1 MSLIGVFL
9 VLTDS
14 ISLPQVFD
22 SEAEKYLRVAPWKR
36 LILGDGL
43 AILGSVASYYLD
55 QRHQVPKMP
64 RFTYLYVYNVF
75 LTINLITF
83 GYFFGGNE
91 FSFNVKYGVFGLYT
105 YENFVRVFYVSI
117 LLGLT
122 LMLSN
127 ILINQ
132 IFS

>member
-1 MSLIGVFL
+1 
-9 VLTDS
+9 
-14 ISLPQVFD
+14 
-22 SEAEKYLRVAPWKR
+22 
-36 LILGDGL
+36 
-43 AILGSVASYYLD
+43 
-55 QRHQVPKMP
+55 MP

-75 LTINLITF
+75 LVLNLITF

-91 FSFNVKYGVFGLYT
+91 FSFNIKYGVFGLYT
-105 YENFVRVFYVSI
+105 YANFVNVFYVSV